1 MPNSTCRSHWRVYG
15 FGVVLFSSALLLGAC
30 GGGGGETEGKTVTA
44 TNGAITVTT
53 PSGKLRFDA
62 ATIKTGPG
70 ELAVTYVNQDGQA
83 HNFSMHDLDGL
94 VSADPGQTGTGTF
107 TLEAGKTY
115 TFFCSLFGH
124 EQQGMKGTVVVG

>member
-1 MPNSTCRSHWRVYG
+1 
-15 FGVVLFSSALLLGAC
+15 VVLLTSALLPGAC
-30 GGGGGETEGKTVTA
+30 GGGGGGDETEGKTVTA

-62 ATIKTGPG
+62 TTIKAEPG

-83 HNFSMHDLDGL
+83 HNFSIHDLDGL
-94 VSADPGQTGTGTF
+94 ASADPGESGTGTF

-124 EQQGMKGTVVVG
+124 EQQGMTGTVVVG